1 MIRLEHVQ
9 AGYPDQCIFTDLS
22 AALPER
28 GAIALMGPSGLGKTT
43 LLRLLAGLLKPR
55 KGSITGLENK
65 RIAFLF
71 QEDRLLPWLTALEN
85 VKIVSDEGR
94 AREWLAR
101 MEIEET
107 EKYPREMSGGMQ
119 RRVSLARAM
128 AFGGDVLLLDEPF
141 KGLDEGLRQRV
152 AEKIQGRAALTV
164 LSIHDRAEAALMEA
178 EIWNLRDML
187 KEQPGCSGQAQEASR
202 S

>member
-9 AGYPDQCIFTDLS
+9 AGYPDQRIFTDLS
-22 AALPER
+22 AALPEC
-28 GAIALMGPSGLGKTT
+28 GAVALMGPSGLGKTT
-43 LLRLLAGLLKPR
+43 LLRLLAGLLKPQR
-55 KGSITGLENK
+55 GSITGLENR

-85 VKIVSDEGR
+85 VKIVSDEQR
-94 AREWLAR
+94 AREWLTR

-152 AEKIQGRAALTV
+152 AEKIRGRAALTV

-178 EIWNLRDML
+178 EIWNLEDML
-187 KEQPGCSGQAQEASR
+187 KGQPGCSGQAQKASCP
-202 S
+202 